1 VGGDG
6 TRAAF
11 SALFS
16 TYLAVTATAVV
27 LVFLAVLVGLVR
39 GRRRGPVRGGDPSRT
54 ELAYLGLLVAI
65 AVGLLAATISTEED
79 VDATTSS
86 PAVRVHAVASQWRWS
101 FAETAGGSTSRPAGE
116 LVVPRG
122 ETVLFTLRSADVIH
136 SLWIPEVRFKRYAF
150 PDRET
155 TFDLMFPSDG
165 TFDGLCAQF
174 CGLEHDRMRFTVRV
188 VDRDAF
194 DRWLSGAAS

>member
-16 TYLAVTATAVV
+16 TYLAVTATTVV
-27 LVFLAVLVGLVR
+27 LVFAAILLGILR
-39 GRRRGPVRGGDPSRT
+39 GRRRGPVRADDPSRG
-54 ELAYLGLLVAI
+54 EIAYLGLLVVI
-65 AVGLLAATISTEED
+65 AVALLVATISTEEN

-86 PAVRVHAVASQWRWS
+86 PAVRVDVVASQWRWT
-101 FAETAGGSTSRPAGE
+101 FAESAGGSTSRPSGE

-122 ETVLFTLRSADVIH
+122 ETVLFTMRSADVIH
-136 SLWIPEVRFKRYAF
+136 SMWIPEVRFKRYAF

-155 TFDLMFPSDG
+155 SFDLMFPAGG

-174 CGLEHDRMRFTVRV
+174 CGLDHDSMRFHVRV
-188 VDRDAF
+188 VDRAEF
-194 DRWLSGAAS
+194 ERWLSGAAA